1 MAYSKKRNSI
11 RKGLCMAL
19 SVLFILVLTACGK
32 TEETQQSAASKDS
45 INVQGAF
52 ILNPADNLDLS
63 ADGLD
68 AVQRYLLVVFDVT
81 NNSDVNEDI
90 SSRNDSIKLT
100 MNKTNTYEQLSA
112 NSGVRLQSFL
122 KNCGYAV
129 STSYGTLWGGSE
141 TVRMCAAFA
150 INGNDIEDSCT
161 AVLDFHLSDHINAS
175 VDLTADDIQPIS
187 LFDSVFAVE
196 ENPDAYQLAHSVK
209 VRAQMCKTALETA
222 SQAEHNGNAD
232 LRTVQ
237 LALCS
242 ALFSEETTWGVSC
255 DGLTVSDELPQFSL
269 EAVRLVSPDDAD
281 TVEAISSN
289 IAIMIEELDKDA
301 PDYEAVNTA
310 QRTAY
315 NTLTK
320 MTAE

>member
-1 MAYSKKRNSI
+1 MDYSKKRSSI

-19 SVLFILVLTACGK
+19 SVLFILTLTACGK
-32 TEETQQSAASKDS
+32 TGETQQSIASKDS

-68 AVQRYLLVVFDVT
+68 AVQHYLLVVFDVT
-81 NNSDVNEDI
+81 NNSDANEDI

-100 MNKTNTYEQLSA
+100 MNKTNVYEQLSA
-112 NSGVRLQSFL
+112 NSGVRLRSFL
-122 KNCGYAV
+122 ENCGYTV
-129 STSYGTLWGGSE
+129 STNYGTLWGGSE

-150 INGNDIEDSCT
+150 INGNDIKDSCT

-187 LFDSVFAVE
+187 LFDGVFAVE
-196 ENPDAYQLAHSVK
+196 ENADAYQLAHSVK
-209 VRAQMCKTALETA
+209 VRAQLCKTALETA
-222 SQAEHNGNAD
+222 SQAEHNGNTD
-232 LRTVQ
+232 LQTVQ
-237 LALCS
+237 LVLCS

-255 DGLTVSDELPQFSL
+255 DGLTESDELPQFSL
-269 EAVRLVSPDDAD
+269 EAVRFVAPDDAD
-281 TVEAISSN
+281 AVEAISSN

-301 PDYEAVNTA
+301 PDYDAVNSA

-315 NTLTK
+315 DALTK
-320 MTAE
+320 MATE

>member
-1 MAYSKKRNSI
+1 MAYFKKRNSI
-11 RKGLCMAL
+11 KKGLCTAL
-19 SVLFILVLTACGK
+19 SILFILALAACGK
-32 TEETQQSAASKDS
+32 AEETQQSAASKDT
-45 INVQGAF
+45 INVQGTF

-68 AVQRYLLVVFDVT
+68 AVQRYFLVVFDVT
-81 NNSDVNEDI
+81 NNSDANENI

-100 MNKTNTYEQLSA
+100 MNKNNTYEQLSA

-129 STSYGTLWGGSE
+129 SPSYGTLWGGSE

-150 INGNDIEDSCT
+150 INGNDIKDSCT

-187 LFDSVFAVE
+187 LFDGIFTVE
-196 ENPDAYQLAHSVK
+196 ENSDAYQLAHSVK

-222 SQAEHNGNAD
+222 SQAEHNGNTD

-242 ALFSEETTWGVSC
+242 AIFSEETTWGVSC
-255 DGLTVSDELPQFSL
+255 DGLTVSDELPEFSL
-269 EAVRLVSPDDAD
+269 EAVRLVVPDDAD
-281 TVEAISSN
+281 AVEAISSN

-301 PDYEAVNTA
+301 PDYDSVNTA

-315 NTLTK
+315 DALTK
-320 MTAE
+320 MATE